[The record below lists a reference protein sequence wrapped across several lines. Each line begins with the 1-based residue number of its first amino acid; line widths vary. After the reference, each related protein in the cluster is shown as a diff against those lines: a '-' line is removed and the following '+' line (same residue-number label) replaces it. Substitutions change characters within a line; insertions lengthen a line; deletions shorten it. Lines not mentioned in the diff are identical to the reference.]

1 MNIPLSWLKDF
12 IDIDL
17 PLEELARGMTMAGLE
32 VDEVELRGL
41 MGPENDHHGFKFTGL
56 SWPADKFVT
65 AEILEVNQHPDA
77 DRLVLCQL
85 NDGTGERTILT
96 GAPNLFPYIGKG
108 RLNPSVKVA
117 YVREGAILYDGHKP
131 GFELTKLKKTK
142 IRGFETNSMVCSE
155 KELGISEE
163 HEGIIIFEADAPVGI
178 PLADY
183 IGDAVFVIDILPN
196 MARNACI
203 KGVAREVAAQLNIP
217 MKKPQRHVKPEG
229 KSIEGMC
236 RIQINEPELNNR
248 FMVGYAEGLKSQP
261 SPAWVQRRLRA
272 AGMRPINSIVDA
284 TNYVMLETGQPLHA
298 FDYDTLL
305 KRAGNQP
312 PTIIT
317 RRAYQ
322 GEKLVT
328 LDNIERD
335 LDENMML
342 VTDQTGSLSIAG
354 IMGGLESEIVP
365 ETTNVLLE
373 SAVWNF
379 INIRKTASKLRL
391 SSEAGY
397 RNSRGVHPAIA
408 QEACEQCLA
417 LMVEWSGGRVA
428 PGFIDNY
435 AKKVIDPVNRITLQD
450 IQRVLG
456 VEIPL
461 EKAAEL
467 LQRLEFECTLEN
479 DGNVLKVKTPPH
491 RLDIGEGVI
500 GRADILEE
508 IARLFGYDHIPT
520 TRMED
525 ELPPAYANKMISFEE
540 KLKDVLVSLG
550 LNEIITYR
558 LTSPE
563 REERLLGKPAPA
575 YVRLANPISPERCVM
590 RTNLNVCMME
600 IIEKNIRL
608 SDHLEFFEVGPVFLP
623 REGQQLPDEAY
634 HLAIGIT
641 GKRYSESW
649 DTHNKICMD
658 YFDLKGIIEA
668 VFEGLHVP
676 NISYSPY
683 VCDYLHPGKCAAIYS
698 GEELLGVFGELHPA
712 VRQKYDLLAAPIL
725 LLDLDLGKV
734 EPLAER
740 IYKVQSISPFPSIL
754 EDIAVVVDETVT
766 ADEVLAVIKQ
776 AGGKTLK
783 SAELF
788 DIFRSAQLGSGKKSL
803 AYNLVYQSSE
813 KTLTD
818 KDASAIR
825 SKIIKRLEQVLNAK
839 LRS

>member
-12 IDIDL
+12 VDVNL
-17 PLEELARGMTMAGLE
+17 PLEELARVMTMAGLE

-41 MGPENDHHGFKFTGL
+41 AGPENDRHGFKFTGL
-56 SWPADKFVT
+56 SWPADKFVV
-65 AEILEVNQHPDA
+65 AEILEVVQHPDA

-85 NDGTGERTILT
+85 NDGTEERTILT
-96 GAPNLFPYIGKG
+96 GAPNLFPFIGKG

-163 HEGIIIFEADAPVGI
+163 HEGIIIFEEDAPVGV

-203 KGVAREVAAQLNIP
+203 KGVAREVAAQLNLP
-217 MKKPQRHVKPEG
+217 LKKRQLQVKPEG
-229 KSIEGMC
+229 KPIDGMC
-236 RIQINEPELNNR
+236 SIIIKEPELNNR
-248 FMVGYAEGLKSQP
+248 FMVGYLEGIKSQP

-317 RRAYQ
+317 RQAYP

-354 IMGGLESEIVP
+354 IMGGLESEIIP
-365 ETTNVLLE
+365 STTNVLLE

-391 SSEAGY
+391 NSEAGY

-408 QEACEQCLA
+408 EEACEQCLS
-417 LMVEWSGGRVA
+417 LMAEWSGGRIA

-435 AKKVIDPVNRITLQD
+435 AKKVTDPVNRITVED
-450 IQRVLG
+450 IRRILG
-456 VEIPL
+456 IEIPL
-461 EKAAEL
+461 TKAVEL
-467 LQRLEFECTLEN
+467 LQRLEFGCTLEDN
-479 DGNVLKVKTPPH
+479 GNVLRIQTPPH
-491 RLDIGEGVI
+491 RLDIGEEVI
-500 GRADILEE
+500 GRADIIEE
-508 IARLFGYDHIPT
+508 IARLYGYDNFPA
-520 TRMED
+520 TRMSD
-525 ELPPAYANKMISFEE
+525 ELPPAYANNMISFEE
-540 KLKDVLVSLG
+540 KLRDMLVSLG

-575 YVRLANPISPERCVM
+575 YIRLANPISPERSVM
-590 RTNLNVCMME
+590 RSNLNVGMME
-600 IIEKNIRL
+600 IIERNIRL
-608 SDHLEFFEVGPVFLP
+608 NDRIEFFEIGPVFLP
-623 REGQQLPDEAY
+623 VEGQILPNEEP
-634 HLAIGIT
+634 HLSIGIT
-641 GKRYSESW
+641 GKRYSECW
-649 DTHNKICMD
+649 DTHNKSCMD

-668 VFEGLHVP
+668 ALEGLHVP
-676 NISYSPY
+676 NISFKPY
-683 VCDYLHPGKCAAIYS
+683 DCDYLHPGKCASIYS
-698 GEELLGVFGELHPA
+698 GDVFLGMLGELHPA

-725 LLDLDLGKV
+725 LLDLNLDKL

-740 IYKVQSISPFPSIL
+740 IYKVQSISPFPSII
-754 EDIAVVVDETVT
+754 EDIAVVVDETVA
-766 ADEVLAVIKQ
+766 ADEVLTVIKQ
-776 AGGKTLK
+776 AGGKMLK

-788 DIFRSAQLGSGKKSL
+788 DIFRGAQLGAGKKSL
-803 AYNLVYQSSE
+803 AYNLVYQSPE